1 MKCHCL
7 EITRGNDTNTK
18 VEHETFLVEIASSVV
33 FICDI
38 LFALFIQVIWLH
50 SGHYFPT
57 KEKLFEFLA
66 NDINNISDVE
76 VYIV

>member
-1 MKCHCL
+1 MKCHCFL

-18 VEHETFLVEIASSVV
+18 VEHETLLVEIASSVV
-33 FICDI
+33 FIFDI
-38 LFALFIQVIWLH
+38 LFALLIQVIGPH

-66 NDINNISDVE
+66 FMGKNEIKNIAL
-76 VYIV
+76 